1 MFLSGP
7 TAIPKAMP
15 PASGSSN
22 SVTAP
27 DGVMRPT
34 LRLPESVNQMLPSL
48 PAVMRLALACP
59 QSEQEEPA
67 VCGSGSA
74 YSTTPPDAPVAS
86 WDEDGREDGDADA
99 DPRDGFVQPTANRRQ
114 TARAARIPAS
124 TWRAVGNYGPSGL
137 MDPKMAV
144 DLEHIG
150 RASLKE
156 LGDIRIDDVLSFI
169 DRGIEHMPSY
179 MDLYSRWEAQQWA
192 VGDLDFSLDRQDW
205 LESNELDRKA
215 TLWSHRLFFN
225 GEERVTSTLAPFVWA
240 APTPEIEI
248 FLSTQ
253 MVDEARHTVFFQRWW
268 HDVVGTGAKSL
279 GELLTEIRPE
289 ANEGYNILFYERL
302 PSTAQRLASNP
313 KDFDAFVE
321 GVTLY
326 HIVIEATIALTGQRF
341 ELEAMR
347 EQSLTDRGF
356 YRGFTAIARDES
368 RHVNFGIKVL
378 QEAVREDPE
387 RYAPLIQKTL
397 VECLPLISGTLDPP
411 DPRYITE
418 YGHTES
424 EILQY
429 AFDSLNRRLRA
440 IGINLAA

>member
-1 MFLSGP
+1 
-7 TAIPKAMP
+7 
-15 PASGSSN
+15 
-22 SVTAP
+22 
-27 DGVMRPT
+27 
-34 LRLPESVNQMLPSL
+34 
-48 PAVMRLALACP
+48 
-59 QSEQEEPA
+59 
-67 VCGSGSA
+67 
-74 YSTTPPDAPVAS
+74 
-86 WDEDGREDGDADA
+86 
-99 DPRDGFVQPTANRRQ
+99 
-114 TARAARIPAS
+114 
-124 TWRAVGNYGPSGL
+124 
-137 MDPKMAV
+137 MAV
-144 DLEHIG
+144 DLERIA
-150 RASLKE
+150 RANLKE

-169 DRGIEHMPSY
+169 DRGIENMPSY
-179 MDLYSRWEAQQWA
+179 MDLYRRWESQQWA

-205 LESNELDRKA
+205 LESDELDLKA

-268 HDVVGTGAKSL
+268 NDVVGTGARSL

-289 ANEGYNILFYERL
+289 ANEGYNTLFYERL

-378 QEAVREDPE
+378 QEAVREDPQ

-424 EILQY
+424 EILTY
-429 AFDSLNRRLRA
+429 AFESLNKRLRA

>member
-1 MFLSGP
+1 M
-7 TAIPKAMP
+7 A
-15 PASGSSN
+15 
-22 SVTAP
+22 
-27 DGVMRPT
+27 
-34 LRLPESVNQMLPSL
+34 
-48 PAVMRLALACP
+48 
-59 QSEQEEPA
+59 
-67 VCGSGSA
+67 
-74 YSTTPPDAPVAS
+74 
-86 WDEDGREDGDADA
+86 
-99 DPRDGFVQPTANRRQ
+99 
-114 TARAARIPAS
+114 
-124 TWRAVGNYGPSGL
+124 
-137 MDPKMAV
+137 AV
-144 DLEHIG
+144 DLDRIG

-169 DRGIEHMPSY
+169 DRGIENMPSY
-179 MDLYSRWEAQQWA
+179 MDLYRSWEAQQWA
-192 VGDLDFSLDRQDW
+192 VSDIDFSLDRQDW
-205 LESNELDRKA
+205 LESSDLDRKA

-225 GEERVTSTLAPFVWA
+225 GEERVTATLAPFVWA
-240 APTPEIEI
+240 APTPEIEV

-253 MVDEARHTVFFQRWW
+253 MVDEARHTVFFEKWW
-268 HDVVGTGAKSL
+268 REVCGTDARDMTQ
-279 GELLTEIRPE
+279 LLAEIRPE
-289 ANEGYNILFYERL
+289 ANEGYNTLFYDRL

-347 EQSLTDRGF
+347 EQGLTDRGF
-356 YRGFTAIARDES
+356 YQGFTAVARDES

-378 QEAVREDPE
+378 QEAVREDAK

-411 DPRYITE
+411 DPRYVTE

-424 EILQY
+424 EIVQF
-429 AFDSLNRRLRA
+429 AFDSLNKRLRA

>member
-1 MFLSGP
+1 
-7 TAIPKAMP
+7 
-15 PASGSSN
+15 
-22 SVTAP
+22 
-27 DGVMRPT
+27 
-34 LRLPESVNQMLPSL
+34 
-48 PAVMRLALACP
+48 
-59 QSEQEEPA
+59 
-67 VCGSGSA
+67 
-74 YSTTPPDAPVAS
+74 
-86 WDEDGREDGDADA
+86 
-99 DPRDGFVQPTANRRQ
+99 
-114 TARAARIPAS
+114 
-124 TWRAVGNYGPSGL
+124 
-137 MDPKMAV
+137 MAV
-144 DLEHIG
+144 DLERIG

-169 DRGIEHMPSY
+169 DRGIERMPSY
-179 MDLYSRWEAQQWA
+179 MDLYRRWEAQQWA
-192 VGDLDFSLDRQDW
+192 VADLDFSPDRQDW
-205 LESNELDRKA
+205 LESSDLDRKA

-225 GEERVTSTLAPFVWA
+225 GEERVTATLAPFVWA

-253 MVDEARHTVFFQRWW
+253 MVDEARHTAFFQRWW
-268 HDVVGTGAKSL
+268 HEVVGTDARNMT
-279 GELLTEIRPE
+279 ELLAEIRPE
-289 ANEGYNILFYERL
+289 ANEGYNTLFYDRL
-302 PSTAQRLASNP
+302 PTTAQRLASNP

-347 EQSLTDRGF
+347 EQGLTDRGF
-356 YRGFTAIARDES
+356 YRGFTAVARDES

-378 QEAVREDPE
+378 QEAVRDNPQ
-387 RYAPLIQKTL
+387 RFAPIIQRTL

-424 EILQY
+424 EIVQF
-429 AFDSLNRRLRA
+429 AFDSLNKRLQA